1 MPEKEKKQNT
11 EPKKKIGDKII
22 DSFGVLGKFD
32 PFQTYKFS
40 RDDYKEYQRQ
50 VKEEENKTK
59 PEKKTEPEKKTQP
72 ETNAEKK
79 SKRLEEL
86 KKEIE
91 GKSKGGFIVGKGADY
106 IKDLL

>member
-32 PFQTYKFS
+32 PFQTYKFF
-40 RDDYKEYQRQ
+40 RDDYKEYLIETNKR
-50 VKEEENKTK
+50 KPENKTK
-59 PEKKTEPEKKTQP
+59 PDKKTEP

-106 IKDLL
+106 IKDLF

>member
-32 PFQTYKFS
+32 PFQTYKFF
-40 RDDYKEYQRQ
+40 RDDYKEYLI
-50 VKEEENKTK
+50 EENKTK
-59 PEKKTEPEKKTQP
+59 PDKKTEPEN
-72 ETNAEKK
+72 NAEKK

>member
-32 PFQTYKFS
+32 PFQTYKFF

-50 VKEEENKTK
+50 AKEEENKTK
-59 PEKKTEPEKKTQP
+59 PDKKTEP

-91 GKSKGGFIVGKGADY
+91 GKSKGGFIIGKGANY